1 MRFTCVLPGQWEVAA
16 PSKPRLPQ
24 PRAPRCGDGRRPVSE
39 AGQVPSMPA
48 EAVRRCPQ
56 VRQPG
61 WRRSLGRLFGIPAWV
76 VRCGA
81 APRDRHRGPLGKGG
95 AAVLLPGLPQS
106 WVLPACGAP
115 APAATPVS
123 PASSRLRG
131 CPWSEPVGLGTLLG
145 RSVKWTL
152 PPPRAPAK
160 LQTRP
165 RPVSGPA
172 QPLVAPPLP
181 ARPRPLPAPLRAPP
195 SRCVMT

>member
-123 PASSRLRG
+123 PASSRFVAA
-131 CPWSEPVGLGTLLG
+131 PGLSRWAWA
-145 RSVKWTL
+145 RSWERASSGPSPRRAHQL
-152 PPPRAPAK
+152 NCRRAPDPS
-160 LQTRP
+160 Q
-165 RPVSGPA
+165 V
-172 QPLVAPPLP
+172 
-181 ARPRPLPAPLRAPP
+181 PP
-195 SRCVMT
+195 SPL